1 MSPNELEWAW
11 LARLVQIAQVASP
24 IVFTIGAFVAYQAFR
39 ATIAVNKFSKSV
51 DVMMKCSDRY
61 DAIHIERAKLDRGR
75 MTPVMDDSSGSRVAC
90 RPSTPV
96 TQPNDERDVEMVYK
110 RFWGLQQF
118 QHEMFA
124 LGLIELGVY
133 QSWLTHKARLFHENE
148 KIGGITFRE
157 GWEEYGKKSNQE
169 NVAFTRLIAEIAEDV
184 VRLGRVDEDAVRA
197 LVVRHR
203 DKHSDR
209 RLNWLIEG
217 FDWIRVSRLIW
228 RRRSGAN

>member
-1 MSPNELEWAW
+1 MSPNGLDWAW
-11 LARLVQIAQVASP
+11 LAPLVQIAQIASP

-61 DAIHIERAKLDRGR
+61 DAIHIERAKLDRGK
-75 MTPVMDDSSGSRVAC
+75 MTPAVEDSSRSGLGF
-90 RPSTPV
+90 RPSTPD

-133 QSWLTHKARLFHENE
+133 QSWLIHKARLFHENE
-148 KIGGITFRE
+148 VIGSITFRE
-157 GWEEYGKKSNQE
+157 GWEKYGKKSNQE
-169 NVAFTRLIAEIAEDV
+169 NIAFTRLISEIAEDV
-184 VRLGRVDEDAVRA
+184 VRLHRVDEDAVRA

-203 DKHSDR
+203 EKHSDR
-209 RLNWLIEG
+209 RLNWLVEG

-228 RRRSGAN
+228 RRKSGSS